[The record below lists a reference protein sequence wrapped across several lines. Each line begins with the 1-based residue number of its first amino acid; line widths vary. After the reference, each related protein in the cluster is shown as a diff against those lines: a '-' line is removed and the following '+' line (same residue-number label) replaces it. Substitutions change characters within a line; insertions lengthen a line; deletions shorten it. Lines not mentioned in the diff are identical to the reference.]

1 MPRRLSWALVANTAV
16 TAAVLLNGFP
26 SIASADTAAKAVRG
40 NQAASPSWTGSWN
53 TVDAAGNK
61 ILMKLSQKGSTA
73 TGTYSLCHGS
83 IHATIVGKI
92 LKGTWSQSN
101 NGHVAGQASRRT
113 ARSSSRS
120 ARTIGHSLGSTAEPG
135 AAQRRSRGTGSGLN
149 PETAAS
155 ESPRVVQL
163 LVRLT
168 RPTTECPDEVVHQRG
183 RASSAAMFGA

>member
-101 NGHVAGQASRRT
+101 QRPCGGSGEPPNGTIQFTISANN
-113 ARSSSRS
+113 RSFTGFYSWTGS
-120 ARTIGHSLGSTAEPG
+120 STAKEPWNG
-135 AAQRRSRGTGSGLN
+135 ERAQS
-149 PETAAS
+149 
-155 ESPRVVQL
+155 
-163 LVRLT
+163 
-168 RPTTECPDEVVHQRG
+168 
-183 RASSAAMFGA
+183 